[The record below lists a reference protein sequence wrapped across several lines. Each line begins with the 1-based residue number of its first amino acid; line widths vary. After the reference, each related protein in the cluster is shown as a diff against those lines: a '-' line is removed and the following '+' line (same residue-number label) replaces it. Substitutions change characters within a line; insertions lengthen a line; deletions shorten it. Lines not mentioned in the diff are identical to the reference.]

1 MMVLRGYH
9 DPPAGVELA
18 ENQYFNLYMP
28 GNAIAMAQA
37 LYNGLIEY
45 SDGTPATATQM
56 AKDVTTFLAWCGTPF
71 LYEFKRTF
79 FKVNL
84 QSLIISCALLLILNL
99 LFCLSL
105 RER

>member
-1 MMVLRGYH
+1 MVLRGYH
-9 DPPAGVELA
+9 DPPAGIELA

-56 AKDVTTFLAWCGTPF
+56 AKDVTTFLSWCGSPH
-71 LYEFKRTF
+71 LYDSKRTL
-79 FKVNL
+79 FKV
-84 QSLIISCALLLILNL
+84 QYH
-99 LFCLSL
+99 
-105 RER
+105 